1 MSYLSAEQRS
11 QVRGLVLFT
20 AIATTLIVWT
30 SLADPINLPKMFVLT
45 ILSAWVLGLVA
56 SALIYGRGTNLPV
69 GLWAVFVF
77 ALGLLVAALLTD
89 VKYTAFFGAL
99 QRNDGALSYLAL
111 ATLCIA
117 AMMSFGPTD
126 VKQVRTVLL
135 VVGSVL
141 TGYGFLQSIGNDP
154 FNWVLVY
161 GPMIGTLGNPN
172 FLSGLLGA
180 SSIATLWVIIAKEKV
195 WFRGAGIILLL
206 LELFII
212 KRTGSIQGFAAFG
225 VGFTFLAIVKLW
237 HINKRVGVISLFF
250 AGLGSIP
257 VLMGLLNK
265 GPLAGEIYQTT
276 LMNRLDYWRAAI
288 NMFKAHPF
296 TGVGLDRLGENYRQY
311 VPQVQVVQAQT
322 TDNVH
327 NVFLQLLATGG
338 LVVVLPYLFLLGVIL
353 WTGLRGIKASKGEAQ
368 IDIVAIFSIWF
379 VLLLVSSVSIDNL
392 GVAVWFWISGGVLYG
407 VAHQSLR
414 KDEHKPIGKQ
424 KSGKSAKRVT
434 SNNAS
439 LVAPIASLV
448 VTIVALVIMVPAWRS
463 SAMVMDLQRNTGGLT
478 QPQFVEKIKQVAK
491 IQPNNV
497 QTLIVLSDMALRISQ
512 VDLALGYTKSIN
524 EKDPRSYYGNY
535 LSATA
540 HELRKQYI
548 QAIPYRVRLVEL
560 GPWDTVNM
568 LGLVK
573 DYLQVKELDKAR
585 AIVARISALRPD
597 GDDAKAATALLNG

>member
-1 MSYLSAEQRS
+1 MR
-11 QVRGLVLFT
+11 RLVLFT
-20 AIATTLIVWT
+20 GVATTLILWT
-30 SLADPINLPKMFVLT
+30 SLADPINVPKMFVLT
-45 ILSAWVLGLVA
+45 VLSAWVLGSVIV
-56 SALIYGRGTNLPV
+56 ALISGRGSKLSL
-69 GLWAVFVF
+69 GQWAIF
-77 ALGLLVAALLTD
+77 AFAFGLLVAALLTD

-99 QRNDGALSYLAL
+99 QRNDGAFSYLAL
-111 ATLCIA
+111 ATLSIA
-117 AMMSFGPTD
+117 GMMSFGPTN

-135 VVGSVL
+135 GVGSVL
-141 TGYGFLQSIGNDP
+141 TGYGFLQRTGNDP
-154 FNWVLVY
+154 FSWVLIY

-180 SSIATLWVIIAKEKV
+180 SSIATLWVIVAKEKM
-195 WFRGAGIILLL
+195 WFRGAAIVLLL

-212 KRTGSIQGFAAFG
+212 KASGSIQGFVAFG
-225 VGFTFLAIVKLW
+225 AGLTLLAVVKLW
-237 HINKRVGVISLFF
+237 QINKRVGVISLFF
-250 AGLGSIP
+250 VGLGLIP
-257 VLMGLLNK
+257 LLLGLLNK
-265 GPLAGEIYQTT
+265 GPLAAEIYQTT
-276 LMNRLDYWRAAI
+276 LMNRLDYWRAAL

-296 TGVGLDRLGENYRQY
+296 AGVGLDRLGENYREY
-311 VPQVQVVQAQT
+311 VPQIQVVQAQT

-338 LVVVLPYLFLLGVIL
+338 LVVILPYLFLLGVIL
-353 WTGLRGIKASKGEAQ
+353 WTGLRAIKASKGEAQ
-368 IDIVAIFSIWF
+368 INIVAIFAIWF
-379 VLLLVSSVSIDNL
+379 ALLLVSSVSIDSL
-392 GVAVWFWISGGVLYG
+392 GVAVWFWISGGMLYG

-414 KDEHKPIGKQ
+414 KEEHKPIGKQ

-439 LVAPIASLV
+439 LVAPIASLI

-463 SAMVMDLQRNTGGLT
+463 SAMVMDLQRNKDGLT
-478 QPQFVEKIKQVAK
+478 QPQFVEKIKQIAK

-497 QTLIVLSDMALRISQ
+497 QTLIVLSDMALRISE
-512 VDLALGYTKSIN
+512 VDLALSYTKSIN

-568 LGLVK
+568 LALVK

-585 AIVARISALRPD
+585 ALVARISALRPGSD
-597 GDDAKAATALLNG
+597 EAKAAMALLNG

>member
-1 MSYLSAEQRS
+1 MR
-11 QVRGLVLFT
+11 RLVLFT
-20 AIATTLIVWT
+20 GVATTLIVWT
-30 SLADPINLPKMFVLT
+30 SLADPINVPKMFVLT
-45 ILSAWVLGLVA
+45 VLSAWVLGSVIVV
-56 SALIYGRGTNLPV
+56 LISGRGARFSL
-69 GLWAVFVF
+69 GQWAIFVF
-77 ALGLLVAALLTD
+77 AAGLLLAALLTD
-89 VKYTAFFGAL
+89 VKHTAFFGAS
-99 QRNDGALSYLAL
+99 QRNDGAFSYLAL
-111 ATLCIA
+111 ATLSIA
-117 AMMSFGPTD
+117 GMMSFGPTN

-135 VVGSVL
+135 GVGSVL
-141 TGYGFLQSIGNDP
+141 TGYGFLQTTGNDP
-154 FNWVLVY
+154 FSWVLIY
-161 GPMIGTLGNPN
+161 GPMVGTLGNPN

-180 SSIATLWVIIAKEKV
+180 SAIATLWVIVAKERTGLRV
-195 WFRGAGIILLL
+195 AAIALLL

-212 KRTGSIQGFAAFG
+212 RQTGSIQGFVAFG
-225 VGFTFLAIVKLW
+225 AGLTLLAVVKLW
-237 HINKRVGVISLFF
+237 QINKRVGVISLFS

-257 VLMGLLNK
+257 VLLGLLNK

-276 LMNRLDYWRAAI
+276 LVNRLDYWRAAI

-296 TGVGLDRLGENYRQY
+296 AGVGLDRLGENYREY
-311 VPQVQVVQAQT
+311 VPQVQVVEAQT

-338 LVVVLPYLFLLGVIL
+338 LVVIIPYLFLLGVIL
-353 WTGLRGIKASKGEAQ
+353 WAGLRAIKASKGEAQ
-368 IDIVAIFSIWF
+368 INIVAIFSIWF
-379 VLLLVSSVSIDNL
+379 ALLLVSSVSIDNL

-414 KDEHKPIGKQ
+414 RDEHKPIGKQ
-424 KSGKSAKRVT
+424 KSGKSAKRAT

-439 LVAPIASLV
+439 LVAPIASLLV
-448 VTIVALVIMVPAWRS
+448 AIVALVIMVPAWRS
-463 SAMVMDLQRNTGGLT
+463 SAMVMDLQRNKDGLT

-497 QTLIVLSDMALRISQ
+497 QTLIALSDMALRISEF
-512 VDLALGYTKSIN
+512 DLALSYTKSIN

-568 LGLVK
+568 LALMK
-573 DYLQVKELDKAR
+573 DYLQVKEIDKAR
-585 AIVARISALRPD
+585 AVAARISALRPD